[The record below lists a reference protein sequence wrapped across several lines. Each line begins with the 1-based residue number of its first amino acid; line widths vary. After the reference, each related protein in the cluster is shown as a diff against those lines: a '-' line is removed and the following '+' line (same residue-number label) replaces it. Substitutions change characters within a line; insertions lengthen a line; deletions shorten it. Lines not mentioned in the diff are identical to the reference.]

1 MVQTHANGWSIV
13 IFALCAI
20 SALTSASPDPR
31 DGVRRAVS
39 AVVQPVI
46 ERYHIPGMAVGV
58 VVGGRSY
65 VFNYGVESSQTRDP
79 VTNDTLFELGSIS
92 KTLTATLASY
102 AQVRGYL
109 SLSDSVGKYLP
120 VLRGREFGDVTLLEL
135 GTHTPGGLPLQ
146 VPGDV
151 RSNDELMQYLA
162 QWRPTYA
169 PGTYRTYT
177 NIGIGTL
184 GLITAKSMGDSFDA
198 LIERDIFTPLGM
210 KNSYIDV
217 PAAKMADYAQGYTKD
232 GSAIRMTPGTLW
244 SQAYGVRAT
253 AADVLR
259 FLKANMNMISLDT
272 NLQRALIETHT
283 GYFKAGALT
292 QDLIWE
298 QYAYP
303 VALKTLLAGNS
314 SAMLFDP
321 TPAVKMTPPDDPGG
335 DVWINKT
342 GSTNG
347 FGSYAAFI
355 PKKGFGIV
363 MLANKSFPIPDRV
376 AAAYNI
382 ATALSP

>member
-1 MVQTHANGWSIV
+1 M
-13 IFALCAI
+13 IFALCVI
-20 SALTSASPDPR
+20 SALTSATPDPQ
-31 DGVRRAVS
+31 DSVRRAVTT
-39 AVVQPVI
+39 VVQPLI
-46 ERYHIPGMAVGV
+46 ERYHIPGMAIGV
-58 VVGGRSY
+58 AVSGRSY
-65 VFNYGVESSQTRDP
+65 VFNYGVASNQTRDP

-92 KTLTATLASY
+92 KTLTATLTSY
-102 AQVRGYL
+102 AQVRNYL
-109 SLSDSVGKYLP
+109 SLSDTVGKYLP
-120 VLRGREFGDVTLLEL
+120 AVRGREFGDVTLLEL

-151 RSNDELMQYLA
+151 RNDDELMQYLA
-162 QWRPTYA
+162 QWRHTYP

-184 GLITAKSMGDSFDA
+184 GLITAESMGASFDA
-198 LIERDIFTPLGM
+198 LIERDIFAPIGM
-210 KNSYIDV
+210 KNSYVDV
-217 PAAKMADYAQGYTKD
+217 PQAKMANYAQGYTQD
-232 GSAIRMTPGTLW
+232 GSAIRMAPGTLW
-244 SQAYGVRAT
+244 SEAYGVRAT

-259 FLKANMNMISLDT
+259 FLEANMNMISLDPK
-272 NLQRALIETHT
+272 LQRALIETHT
-283 GYFKAGALT
+283 AYFKAGALT

-321 TPAVKMTPPDDPGG
+321 TPAVKITPPAETGG

-347 FGSYAAFI
+347 FSAYAAFI
-355 PKKGFGIV
+355 PKKRFGIV
-363 MLANKSFPIPDRV
+363 MLANRSFPIPDRV
-376 AAAYNI
+376 VAAYNI